1 MSHSLICRG
10 FFFLGTQLP
19 WNCFLSLVLL
29 YLFFFFQSLNIGNL
43 AKDSQNVSSVLN
55 ESALQTKD
63 KVDNELSSLL
73 EDIKNRLDLIK
84 SKIQSVSG
92 DLFDVAKNFPEFEE
106 MAGLIGRNNT
116 VQLNLY

>member
-1 MSHSLICRG
+1 ME
-10 FFFLGTQLP
+10 
-19 WNCFLSLVLL
+19 
-29 YLFFFFQSLNIGNL
+29 LFFVTGFALFILFFQSLNIGNL